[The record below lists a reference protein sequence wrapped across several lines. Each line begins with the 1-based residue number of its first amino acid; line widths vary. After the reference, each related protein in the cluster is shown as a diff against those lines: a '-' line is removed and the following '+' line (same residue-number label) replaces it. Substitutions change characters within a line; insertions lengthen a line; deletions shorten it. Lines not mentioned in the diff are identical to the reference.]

1 VALLDGGQTLPSS
14 VEEEGHLT
22 PGSVPGEQLGEL
34 ARPVHDNR
42 ARGRHVNAPRVAALQ
57 DVPVGILT
65 ALALRELAGSL
76 PRIEHLTVTPDLLTD
91 LVGRLGA
98 REGR

>member
-1 VALLDGGQTLPSS
+1 MKQTLSI
-14 VEEEGHLT
+14 
-22 PGSVPGEQLGEL
+22 
-34 ARPVHDNR
+34 A
-42 ARGRHVNAPRVAALQ
+42 
-57 DVPVGILT
+57 LT